1 MFGAQYETREVSEQE
16 ANAIQPWTE
25 DQIHALVRAM
35 FKNPHGQ
42 ESRILALMHDS
53 IFRPGLHTVARFL
66 GDVPDISGGAIGTPC
81 RPAMWMYLL
90 RNKFEDHFLP
100 QIHEIYMV
108 PWSNNEKM
116 IRALQIY
123 FWTWVEYTSDCGIPH
138 VLGSTAGSL
147 TSSTAETPTT
157 SPSSDVSTSDSHREL
172 VQNDDGRAR

>member
-42 ESRILALMHDS
+42 ESRILARMRDS
-53 IFRPGLHTVARFL
+53 ICRPGLRTVARFL
-66 GDVPDISGGAIGTPC
+66 GEVLDSSGGFIGAPR
-81 RPAMWMYLL
+81 RPAMWMHLL

-108 PWSNNEKM
+108 
-116 IRALQIY
+116 
-123 FWTWVEYTSDCGIPH
+123 
-138 VLGSTAGSL
+138 LGVTM
-147 TSSTAETPTT
+147 
-157 SPSSDVSTSDSHREL
+157 R
-172 VQNDDGRAR
+172 R